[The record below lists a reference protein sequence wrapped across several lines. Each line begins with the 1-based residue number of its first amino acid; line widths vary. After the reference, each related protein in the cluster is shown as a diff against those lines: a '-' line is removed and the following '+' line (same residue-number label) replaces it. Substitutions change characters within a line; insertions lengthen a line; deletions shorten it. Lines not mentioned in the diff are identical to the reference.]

1 MADVNIY
8 NSEPAEIEMN
18 RSAATRDSGPNRGAA
33 LEARPHAY
41 RALLAGSS
49 ERGSVGARTHAAF
62 ISVVTATF
70 VTLWVEAALAFQKY
84 RFDNGLVLGTALAAV
99 NWYEDVVRRKNLRP
113 PRLTPTL
120 IGIIAAAFAV
130 ALQQAAR
137 VLVAGLPNPSRTR
150 DGKPC

>member
-18 RSAATRDSGPNRGAA
+18 RSAATRDSGPNWGAV
-33 LEARPHAY
+33 LEARPHA
-41 RALLAGSS
+41 RLVVAPGSAALGQEST
-49 ERGSVGARTHAAF
+49 VGARTHAAF

-137 VLVAGLPNPSRTR
+137 VLVAGLPQPITHS
-150 DGKPC
+150 